1 MHQEFERICFH
12 PDDLLDIETILFPF
26 DVQKDFAMIAN
37 EDAKDKLSA
46 INDFVDSAVIGRTLM
61 IVLIENVKVCEKTG
75 QLIYNVCVQFSCKGV
90 YWLRQAYKIK
100 TTKNKIQTM
109 SRQMAIL
116 FKPDNLVGGT
126 FCQGQGGRQSRSAF
140 ST

>member
-1 MHQEFERICFH
+1 MCTKSLSESPFS
-12 PDDLLDIETILFPF
+12 PDLLDIGTILFSF

-61 IVLIENVKVCEKTG
+61 IVLIEKVKVCEKTG
-75 QLIYNVCVQFSCKGV
+75 QLIYNLCVQFSCKGV

-100 TTKNKIQTM
+100 TKTVKLQTM
-109 SRQMAIL
+109 SRQMVIL

-126 FCQGQGGRQSRSAF
+126 Y
-140 ST
+140 